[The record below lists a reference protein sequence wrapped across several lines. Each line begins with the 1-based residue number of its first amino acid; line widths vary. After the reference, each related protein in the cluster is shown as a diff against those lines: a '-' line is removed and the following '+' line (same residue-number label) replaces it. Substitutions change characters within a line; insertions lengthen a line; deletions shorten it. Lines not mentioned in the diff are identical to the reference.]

1 MWLMGRRVLCLGFV
15 VAVAA
20 GQAPAL
26 ETDQYYA
33 WGLPLADSTDA
44 VNARFNLE
52 LEKAIASFPEHR
64 PPSNCRK
71 IAVEYRTRMR
81 FVLLHDIQVW
91 AWNSKWVDRI
101 PDGGEEQKEYR
112 RTNLYSN
119 HPLIDTGTWMPFTP
133 TIEVAGVRFGTD
145 KLAHLV
151 SSGWTYYSEYRRGLK
166 KRETPEE
173 AERRA
178 VVRGILEERL
188 ILGKMASGVQAIG
201 DIEASY
207 AGIHLYRDLCDV
219 EDPIL
224 RLEEGGWVISRPVD
238 LRDYVTPRWD
248 ESYQPPI
255 YSKGRWRKVR
265 PVLEGY
271 CERLGDPQVVEMRR
285 RYRSRDQG
293 SVVGEVVAERV
304 ALGKLDDPAQFGL
317 EAVCAEKDPSREP
330 ISEPVNPIDAVSS
343 TAGRTNVREDV
354 AVEEEDRRRF
364 ALGLVGLHVAYPQ
377 VVSASIAVMTT
388 SQPRSYD
395 CTTPC
400 DYRGAFIGFEPG
412 LGGGKLSVGWARV
425 TGTTNRSGSFLRAG
439 YIGTAYKITV
449 LRTWGDH
456 GWVEGGRTYAGFEF
470 GVPVAQA
477 NVGIGLL
484 YRVDSGDGGRWLVT
498 GGAGWGF

>member
-1 MWLMGRRVLCLGFV
+1 MTFRWIFVTALC
-15 VAVAA
+15 VAIFAA
-20 GQAPAL
+20 EADAL

-33 WGLPLADSTDA
+33 WGRPLADSTDA

-52 LEKAIASFPEHR
+52 LEWAIASFPADR
-64 PPSNCRK
+64 PPPSCRK

-81 FVLLHDIQVW
+81 FILLHDIQVW
-91 AWNSKWVDRI
+91 AWNSEWVDRI
-101 PDGGEEQKEYR
+101 PDGGEEQREYR

-133 TIEVAGVRFGTD
+133 TIQVAGVRFGTD

-151 SSGWTYYSEYRRGLK
+151 SSGWTYYSEYQRGIK
-166 KRETPEE
+166 KGETPEE

-178 VVRGILEERL
+178 VRRGILEERL
-188 ILGKMASGVQAIG
+188 ILGKMASGVQAIA
-201 DIEASY
+201 DIEASH
-207 AGIHLYRDLCDV
+207 AGIRLYRDLCDV

-271 CERLGDPQVVEMRR
+271 CERLADPRVVEMRR
-285 RYRSRDQG
+285 RYRERDKG

-317 EAVCAEKDPSREP
+317 EAVCAEADPSLEP
-330 ISEPVNPIDAVSS
+330 EAEPADRIEIVSS
-343 TAGRTNVREDV
+343 SAGRANVLEDV
-354 AVEEEDRRRF
+354 RAEEQDRRRF
-364 ALGLVGLHVAYPQ
+364 ALGLVGLHVTYPQ
-377 VVSASIAVMTT
+377 VVSASIAVMPT

-400 DYRGAFIGFEPG
+400 DFRGPFAGFEPG

-425 TGTTNRSGSFLRAG
+425 TGKTNRGGSLLSAG
-439 YIGTAYKITV
+439 FIGTAYKLTV
-449 LRTWGDH
+449 LRTWGDQ
-456 GWVEGGRTYAGFEF
+456 GWVEKGRTYAGFEF

-484 YRVDSGDGGRWLVT
+484 YRVDHGDGGRWLVT